1 MARPA
6 LVEWYNPISEKY
18 EWVNGVDCACYECRW
33 EAQFRPTRAK
43 GGGFYDGIP
52 YTKAEYRVHQRE
64 RASAYNKYLEIKQEN
79 KIRKAEQK
87 ERAHTK
93 ETEALEGHGRP
104 SSVTT
109 RFNLHTG
116 QLASDDDRLLGN
128 VRWETL
134 WRASIE

>member
-1 MARPA
+1 MAYIGEGDWFNPFTEQ
-6 LVEWYNPISEKY
+6 LETVE
-18 EWVNGVDCACYECRW
+18 GVWCECYECKSDVHNQH
-33 EAQFRPTRAK
+33 EVDVF
-43 GGGFYDGIP
+43 
-52 YTKAEYRVHQRE
+52 YTKAEFRVHQNE
-64 RASAYNKYLEIKQEN
+64 RHKSYNEYT
-79 KIRKAEQK
+79 IRQAELK
-87 ERAHTK
+87 SIARPK

-116 QLASDDDRLLGN
+116 QLSSDDDRLLGN

>member
-1 MARPA
+1 MAYIGEGLWFNPYTEQNET
-6 LVEWYNPISEKY
+6 VE
-18 EWVNGVDCACYECRW
+18 GVWCDCYECKRESSCNW
-33 EAQFRPTRAK
+33 AGPE
-43 GGGFYDGIP
+43 YDFFF
-52 YTKAEYRVHQRE
+52 TKAEYRVHQNE
-64 RASAYNKYLEIKQEN
+64 RRKQYNEY
-79 KIRKAEQK
+79 KIRKAEQ

-116 QLASDDDRLLGN
+116 QLSSDDDRLLGN

>member
-1 MARPA
+1 VARPA
-6 LVEWYNPISEKY
+6 LVEWYNPISQKK

-33 EAQFRPTRAK
+33 ESQFHHPRAK

-79 KIRKAEQK
+79 KIRRQELKS
-87 ERAHTK
+87 AHTK
-93 ETEALEGHGRP
+93 ETEAPGEHGRSP
-104 SSVTT
+104 GVTT
-109 RFNLHTG
+109 RFNLSSG
-116 QLASDDDRLLGN
+116 QLSSDDDRLLGN

>member
-1 MARPA
+1 MAYIGEGPWFNPFTEQTEE
-6 LVEWYNPISEKY
+6 VEGIWCN
-18 EWVNGVDCACYECRW
+18 CYECKRESSCNW
-33 EAQFRPTRAK
+33 AGPEYEIF
-43 GGGFYDGIP
+43 F
-52 YTKAEYRVHQRE
+52 TKAEYRVHQNE
-64 RASAYNKYLEIKQEN
+64 RRKQYNEY
-79 KIRKAEQK
+79 KIRQAELKSIAQP
-87 ERAHTK
+87 K

-109 RFNLHTG
+109 RFDLNTG

>member
-1 MARPA
+1 MAYIDFGD
-6 LVEWYNPISEKY
+6 WFNPISNQY
-18 EWVNGVDCACYECRW
+18 ETVEGVWCNCYDCRYDCENAGG
-33 EAQFRPTRAK
+33 RAAAHQHV
-43 GGGFYDGIP
+43 FYS
-52 YTKAEYRVHQRE
+52 KSEYRTHKNE
-64 RASAYNKYLEIKQEN
+64 RLQSYNDYIIRKQEL
-79 KIRKAEQK
+79 KS
-87 ERAHTK
+87 AHTK

-116 QLASDDDRLLGN
+116 QLSSDDDRLLGN